1 MVQTYGHVQIQL
13 FPHIGHAQ
21 LYGKYWR
28 EGKGARTSIIF
39 THEMGGEG
47 NVQEHFFLKLM
58 MGYSGKCKMV
68 KDDDMVEE
76 IIMLIDDVECYNRK

>member
-1 MVQTYGHVQIQL
+1 
-13 FPHIGHAQ
+13 
-21 LYGKYWR
+21 
-28 EGKGARTSIIF
+28 
-39 THEMGGEG
+39 MGGEG